1 MSRTT
6 STTGAP
12 ARPRRPAAPRAGVAR
27 RVLVQ
32 VLVVVLGVC
41 AYSAV
46 RGLGGT
52 DPSTAV
58 EHAHDVVALERS
70 LGLYWEPALQ
80 RLALSHDVVLDVLN
94 SVYIWAHWPLLA
106 AVLVWLVHRH
116 PHGYLVLR
124 DALVLSCAVALV
136 VYALYPVAPPRLSGV
151 GLVDSVTERS
161 SAYRVLQPPGFTNQY
176 AAVPSMH
183 MGWDLLLSI
192 MIVRYAAS
200 RAVRVAG
207 RLLPPLMLAAIV
219 LTANH
224 WLLDAVA
231 GAAVVLPAL
240 AVAQRLDAR
249 RRRPAAAPTDAPA
262 AAAVPLPRPATP
274 GS

>member
-6 STTGAP
+6 SRAGAP
-12 ARPRRPAAPRAGVAR
+12 PRPRAAAAPRRAVVR

-32 VLVVVLGVC
+32 VLVLLLGISL
-41 AYSAV
+41 YSAV

-52 DPSTAV
+52 DPTAAV
-58 EHAHDVVALERS
+58 QHAHDVVALEQA
-70 LGLYWEPALQ
+70 LGIYWEPELQ

-151 GLVDSVTERS
+151 GLVDSVSERS
-161 SAYRVLQPPGFTNQY
+161 HAYRVLQPPGFTNQY

-183 MGWDLLLSI
+183 MGWDLLLSV
-192 MIVRYAAS
+192 MIVRHAAS
-200 RAVRVAG
+200 RAVRVVG

-231 GAAVVLPAL
+231 GAAVALPAL

-249 RRRPAAAPTDAPA
+249 RRLPAAAL
-262 AAAVPLPRPATP
+262 VPLPRTAGA